1 MANRDDN
8 PEDGADPTDEG
19 ETSEERNGLDGPGET
34 SETAPNSTEA
44 ADRSGTARREDAL
57 LTVEDLRTYFYTK
70 EGEVPAVDGVDF
82 EIDEG
87 ETLGLV
93 GESGSGKS
101 VSALSI
107 LRLVPDPPGKIV
119 GGSIQ
124 FEDRELTEVSDR
136 EMQQIRGNEISMI
149 FQEPMT
155 SLNPVYTV
163 GNQIVEAIELHRDVD
178 YAEAREM
185 AIGMLEKVGI
195 PAPDERIDEYPH
207 QMSGGMKQRVMIA
220 MALACNPKLLIA
232 DEPTTALDVTIQAQI
247 LDLLQELQ
255 DEFDMSVLFITHDLG
270 VIAETC
276 DYVAVMYGGRVVEYG
291 DAETIFEN
299 PSHPYT
305 IGLFSSLPQIDVDKH
320 RQNDRL
326 YVIPGMV
333 PSPQEFPS
341 GCRFRDRCDYA
352 TEQCASLPPN
362 EQLSEPGHRSLCWY
376 AREVREGTKDKTGPF
391 PDEVPDTPEAAE

>member
-1 MANRDDN
+1 MTERDDN
-8 PEDGADPTDEG
+8 GEAAGTEDGNEKLEPTSAVADGTPVGSRDF
-19 ETSEERNGLDGPGET
+19 
-34 SETAPNSTEA
+34 
-44 ADRSGTARREDAL
+44 DRDVDHSSKPRREEAL
-57 LTVEDLRTYFYTK
+57 LKVDDLKTYFYTK
-70 EGEVPAVDGVDF
+70 EGEVPAVDGVNF
-82 EIDEG
+82 ELDEG

-107 LRLVPDPPGKIV
+107 LRLIPDPPGEIV
-119 GGSIQ
+119 GGSIE
-124 FEDRELTEVSDR
+124 FEGRELTEVSDR
-136 EMQQIRGNEISMI
+136 DMQQIRGNEISMI

-163 GNQIVEAIELHRDVD
+163 GNQIVEAITLHRDVD

-185 AIGMLEKVGI
+185 AVGMLEKVGI
-195 PAPDERIDEYPH
+195 PAPGERIDEYPH

-247 LDLLQELQ
+247 LELLQGLQ

-291 DAETIFEN
+291 DVETIFEN

-305 IGLFSSLPQIDVDKH
+305 IGLFSSLPQIDVDQRRDK
-320 RQNDRL
+320 NRL

-333 PSPQEFPS
+333 PSPQNFPS

-352 TEQCASLPPN
+352 TAECASLPPN
-362 EQLSEPGHRSLCWY
+362 KKLSEPNHRSLCWY
-376 AREVREGTKDKTGPF
+376 AREVREGTKEETGPY
-391 PDEVPDTPEAAE
+391 PDGGAESPEAAE